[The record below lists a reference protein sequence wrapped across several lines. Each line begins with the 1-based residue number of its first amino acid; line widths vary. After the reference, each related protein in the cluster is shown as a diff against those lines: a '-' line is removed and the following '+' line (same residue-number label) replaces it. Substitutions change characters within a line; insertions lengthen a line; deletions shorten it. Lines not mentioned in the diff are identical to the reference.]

1 MGIGTCTY
9 GRTALFTPPC
19 PPRSLGIHACRRCGR
34 SPDSPCSARLSERA
48 IARTDSPAMTPREIS
63 SRSDT
68 ANARAERR
76 RGNTLRS
83 TSRVYVLHRSAESTP
98 PTGPSYRTPNVGK
111 AAIREP
117 RARGKFVSTWLG
129 RVPAPGRHRS
139 SPARSLDPVEFSV
152 IQTAV
157 LVANFN
163 DEQVAFESERSGLFR
178 PGVARVQAALN
189 DVGTTLCASSTA
201 RLVSTAPGR

>member
-1 MGIGTCTY
+1 MGRCAG
-9 GRTALFTPPC
+9 
-19 PPRSLGIHACRRCGR
+19 RSLAGHFD
-34 SPDSPCSARLSERA
+34 PDALSR
-48 IARTDSPAMTPREIS
+48 
-63 SRSDT
+63 
-68 ANARAERR
+68 
-76 RGNTLRS
+76 
-83 TSRVYVLHRSAESTP
+83 
-98 PTGPSYRTPNVGK
+98 K
-111 AAIREP
+111 AAPARVEP
-117 RARGKFVSTWLG
+117 G
-129 RVPAPGRHRS
+129 
-139 SPARSLDPVEFSV
+139 RSLDPVEFSV